1 MRELIITAAATVAI
15 FCVPT
20 AHADPDNGA
29 FSGPAGDRDA
39 DAMWTDISFM
49 HPPSATEAGGLATSI
64 CRDLEGGM
72 SEGHLIG
79 KLADP
84 SSPPVIPV
92 DEARLVV
99 HASEWHYCPDKY

>member
-1 MRELIITAAATVAI
+1 
-15 FCVPT
+15 
-20 AHADPDNGA
+20 
-29 FSGPAGDRDA
+29 
-39 DAMWTDISFM
+39 
-49 HPPSATEAGGLATSI
+49 
-64 CRDLEGGM
+64 M